1 METLTGT
8 RPGRWPGR
16 LGEGVTLN
24 EQSWPADSLLG
35 RTSARTREGL
45 LELGTTVTYRARQ
58 QVFRQGE
65 ESHRV
70 LLLLDGLTKV
80 VVHTEFGRPVV
91 LALRGRG
98 DVLGELFERR
108 HAANVVTCTPALAK
122 SISAVQLRDFFHR
135 NPDGWA
141 ALAGR
146 LNAQVHAADA
156 HRAEFVACPASAR
169 VSQVLAE
176 ITAAHGVRTPDGW
189 ELQAALTQPEIA
201 SLAGVALTTCEK
213 ALRRLR
219 RSGLVLRRSRRI
231 VVGDLARLTRFGVL
245 ERQNPS
251 QYGICDPEL
260 PHS

>member
-1 METLTGT
+1 MTGI
-8 RPGRWPGR
+8 RPGRAPGR
-16 LGEGVTLN
+16 RGEGAALN

-35 RTSARTREGL
+35 RLPARIREGI
-45 LELGTTVTYRARQ
+45 LELGTTVTYRARH

-80 VVHTEFGRPVV
+80 VVHTESGRPVV

-98 DVLGELFERR
+98 DLLGELLERR
-108 HAANVVTCTPALAK
+108 HPANVVTCTPVLAK
-122 SISAVQLRDFFHR
+122 SIGGAQLQDFFHR

-141 ALAGR
+141 AMAGR
-146 LNAQVHAADA
+146 LNAQLRAADA
-156 HRAEFVACPASAR
+156 RRADFVACPASAR
-169 VSQVLAE
+169 VGQALAE
-176 ITAAHGVRTPDGW
+176 IAAEHGVRTQDGW
-189 ELQAALTQPEIA
+189 ELQAALTQPELA

-219 RSGLVLRRSRRI
+219 RSGLVRRRSRRI
-231 VVGDLARLTRFGVL
+231 VIGDLARLTRFGVL

-251 QYGICDPEL
+251 QYGVCDSEV